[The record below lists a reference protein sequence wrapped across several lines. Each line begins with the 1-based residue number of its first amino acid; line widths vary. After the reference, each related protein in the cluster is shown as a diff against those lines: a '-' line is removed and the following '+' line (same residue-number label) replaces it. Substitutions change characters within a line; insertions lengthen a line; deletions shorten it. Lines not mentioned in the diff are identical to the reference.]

1 MRGNYRKITVIAILL
16 FWQVATEHGSG
27 WMMTVT
33 LVDDYRDNATM
44 TLTMPTMMTTTT
56 IITKYIVEPS
66 AIVVHKGTKR
76 EREVTWLMAAES
88 SL

>member
-1 MRGNYRKITVIAILL
+1 MMKVTMLIIVI
-16 FWQVATEHGSG
+16 S
-27 WMMTVT
+27 
-33 LVDDYRDNATM
+33 NATM
-44 TLTMPTMMTTTT
+44 TLKMPTMMATTT
-56 IITKYIVEPS
+56 IITKHIVEPS

>member
-1 MRGNYRKITVIAILL
+1 MPCPPLLGFDSMLDQLGLGRKTIT
-16 FWQVATEHGSG
+16 EG
-27 WMMTVT
+27 MMTVT

-66 AIVVHKGTKR
+66 AIVMHKGAKR